1 MPTMDEKSRARARK
15 LLAMIT
21 SAAAELETLLG
32 ADRSGEGSE
41 FDYLD
46 RERRRRPEW
55 RRRGRVFY
63 LIDKAGGRIDDVGF
77 LAILLQAGYQDGRGA
92 AGFFRGE
99 PIAVLERDE
108 DDVVLTERGKHGAR
122 FYERY
127 WLPKETDWAP

>member
-1 MPTMDEKSRARARK
+1 MDEKTKAHARK
-15 LLAMIT
+15 LLGTIA

-32 ADRSGEGSE
+32 GDPSDSAGE

-63 LIDKAGGRIDDVGF
+63 RIDQAGGRVDDVSF
-77 LAILLQAGYQDGRGA
+77 LTILLKAGYQDGRGA
-92 AGFFRGE
+92 AGFFRGD
-99 PIAVLERDE
+99 PIAVLKRDG
-108 DDVVLTERGKHGAR
+108 DDIVLTERGKHAAR

-127 WLPKETDWAP
+127 WLPKETDWTP